1 MRRTVLPAVVAA
13 ALALG
18 GCSSSGT
25 GPEATATQPTD
36 AAPTT
41 TAPQPT
47 ETTETTPAPTEATE
61 PTAEEA
67 EDAPADEAGEPE
79 GAELST
85 EAQESPEHPASV
97 GVDGP
102 LFATGARVAHHDG
115 FDRVVIDFDGAGTP
129 GWRAEYVEE
138 AVSDEVVGE
147 VDLAGDAIIRVS
159 VSGVSLPVTEG
170 ELDLSQ
176 MAEGHYDASQAE
188 VVQDVFASGIFEG
201 WSSTVVGLDAQAPF
215 RVFTLTEPTRL
226 VVDVSTEES

>member
-1 MRRTVLPAVVAA
+1 MRRTVLPAVVAV

-25 GPEATATQPTD
+25 EPEATAPQPTD

-47 ETTETTPAPTEATE
+47 EKTETTPAATDEPE

-67 EDAPADEAGEPE
+67 EDAPADEAEEPV

-85 EAQESPEHPASV
+85 EEQQSPEYPASV

-102 LFATGARVAHHDG
+102 LFPTSARVAHHDG
-115 FDRVVIDFDGAGTP
+115 FDRVVFDFEGTGTP
-129 GWRAEYVEE
+129 GWMVRYVDE
-138 AVSDEVVGE
+138 AVADDSGIE
-147 VDLAGDAIIRVS
+147 VDLDGDAILRI
-159 VSGVSLPVTEG
+159 
-170 ELDLSQ
+170 
-176 MAEGHYDASQAE
+176 DASGLSTPATEDFDVDQVASGFYDTGQAD
-188 VVQDVFASGIFEG
+188 VVQDVYVSGVFEG
-201 WSSTVVGLDAQAPF
+201 WSGSLVGLDAQAPF

-226 VVDVSTEES
+226 VVDVSTEEG